1 MWPGLLRRKEEGGR
15 VISTQDAHWDT
26 DFSALGFMMPGY
38 AANQAEDTRAHE
50 YWTQALVQ
58 GRHLM
63 ESWTCDL
70 STGLFSIGDKALARH
85 GLQQACNGLLDLV
98 RSYAREDR
106 QTILNVLEE
115 ATSTSSSFCYCT
127 TIRLGDGPASRVFCV
142 GSSDVTAGK
151 GRLQGVF
158 AFPPLNG

>member
-1 MWPGLLRRKEEGGR
+1 MLHYKEEGGR
-15 VISTQDAHWDT
+15 VISTQDAHWNT

-38 AANQAEDTRAHE
+38 AAIQAEETRAHE
-50 YWTQALVQ
+50 HWTQALVQ

-70 STGLFSIGDKALARH
+70 STGLFAIGDKARARH
-85 GLQQACNGLLDLV
+85 GLGPNARGLLDLV

-106 QTILNVLEE
+106 QTVLNVLEE
-115 ATSTSSSFCYCT
+115 ATARSSSFCYCT
-127 TIRLGDGPASRVFCV
+127 TIVLGDGPASRVFCV
-142 GSSDVTAGK
+142 GSSEIIGGR
-151 GRLQGVF
+151 GRLQGIY